1 MHALLLHDQQRRNDD
16 AVGPGAT
23 LPIYDDE
30 NEFETY
36 RQEAKLQNS
45 KTFSTCFKNNFRDGD
60 LFVEMYCRIR
70 ILESKLTSHP
80 AEEFQNRAIYKK
92 IEGVYM
98 EHYNA
103 VDRRKVSEAFRPIF
117 IRPTQEGIRVNGEV
131 DEQMEDP
138 VYAQEMH
145 KKDQKSWRNYV
156 FDVMHNENTDALSTL
171 IYIVIVLAII
181 VSVFA
186 TIFST
191 IEKLAPYQ
199 QEWDIIEAVVTILFT
214 VEYTIRVLV
223 VRNRFAYVTRLMNVL
238 DLLAI
243 SPWYY
248 KLVVGG
254 NSSLGGVM
262 RALRLSRIAKI
273 RQIANPYTNILMES
287 LSQTIAGT
295 GSSLGIFLFI
305 CSVVTGTIVYEVE
318 KLDNFEQFYNI
329 PISMWFSV
337 VTLTT
342 VGYGDM
348 SPVTTL
354 GYILGT
360 ATILVGVLLSSLI
373 IMVVGQYYID
383 LLNEY
388 QEEVKRIKEDLFD
401 YYGKKRYKGAIMN
414 QSIDILYN
422 AVKETMEIRTED
434 MEDDSTDDEG
444 DYEPISPTSKEG
456 EARFTGKH
464 IS

>member
-1 MHALLLHDQQRRNDD
+1 
-16 AVGPGAT
+16 
-23 LPIYDDE
+23 
-30 NEFETY
+30 
-36 RQEAKLQNS
+36 
-45 KTFSTCFKNNFRDGD
+45 
-60 LFVEMYCRIR
+60 MYCRLR
-70 ILESKLTSHP
+70 MLEKKMTGHP

-98 EHYNA
+98 EHYNN
-103 VDRRKVSEAFRPIF
+103 VDRRKMAESFRPIF
-117 IRPTQEGIRVNGEV
+117 IRNTQEGIRVNGEI

-138 VYAQEMH
+138 AYNADMWKEE
-145 KKDQKSWRNYV
+145 KKSWGNYV
-156 FDVMHNENTDALSTL
+156 FDIMHNENTDALAKM
-171 IYIVIVLAII
+171 IYIVIVLAIV

-191 IEKLAPYQ
+191 ISVLAPYQ
-199 QEWDIIEAVVTILFT
+199 AEWDYIEAVVTILFT
-214 VEYTIRVLV
+214 VEYLVRVLV
-223 VRNRFAYVTRLMNVL
+223 VRNKVQYITRLMNIF

-248 KLVVGG
+248 KLIVGG
-254 NSSLGGVM
+254 NSTLGGVM

-287 LSQTIAGT
+287 LSQTISGT
-295 GSSLGIFLFI
+295 GSSLGILLFI
-305 CSVVTGTIVYEVE
+305 CSVVTGTLVYEVE
-318 KLDNFEQFYNI
+318 KTNNFEQFYNI

-360 ATILVGVLLSSLI
+360 ATILVGVMLSSLL
-373 IMVVGQYYID
+373 IMVVGQSYID
-383 LLNEY
+383 LLTQYE
-388 QEEVKRIKEDLFD
+388 EEVKRIREDLFD
-401 YYGKKRYKGAIMN
+401 AYGAKKYKGAIMN
-414 QSIDILYN
+414 QSVDTLYE
-422 AVKETMEIRTED
+422 AIKQGMEIRTEE

-444 DYEPISPTSKEG
+444 DYEPVMTPRSAKAVTPRSRSANETARTIS
-456 EARFTGKH
+456 
-464 IS
+464 

>member
-1 MHALLLHDQQRRNDD
+1 
-16 AVGPGAT
+16 
-23 LPIYDDE
+23 
-30 NEFETY
+30 
-36 RQEAKLQNS
+36 
-45 KTFSTCFKNNFRDGD
+45 
-60 LFVEMYCRIR
+60 MYCRLR
-70 ILESKLTSHP
+70 MLENKMTGHP

-98 EHYNA
+98 EHYNS
-103 VDRRKVSEAFRPIF
+103 VDRRKMAESFRPIF
-117 IRPTQEGIRVNGEV
+117 IRNTQEGIRVNGEI
-131 DEQMEDP
+131 DDRMEDP
-138 VYAQEMH
+138 SYNADMWKEE
-145 KKDQKSWRNYV
+145 KNSWGNYV
-156 FDVMHNENTDALSTL
+156 FDIMHNENTDASPLAKM
-171 IYIVIVLAII
+171 IYIVIVLAIV

-191 IEKLAPYQ
+191 ISVLAPYQ
-199 QEWDIIEAVVTILFT
+199 AEWDYIEAVVTILFS
-214 VEYTIRVLV
+214 VEYLVRVLV
-223 VRNRFAYVTRLMNVL
+223 VRNKVQYITRLMNIF

-248 KLVVGG
+248 KLIVGG

-287 LSQTIAGT
+287 LSQTISGT

-318 KLDNFEQFYNI
+318 KTENFEQFYNI

-354 GYILGT
+354 GYVFGT
-360 ATILVGVLLSSLI
+360 MTILVGVLLSSLI

-388 QEEVKRIKEDLFD
+388 QDEVKRIKQDLFD
-401 YYGKKRYKGAIMN
+401 FYGARKYKGAIMN
-414 QSIDILYN
+414 QSVDTLYE
-422 AVKETMEIRTED
+422 AVKQYMIIRTEE

-444 DYEPISPTSKEG
+444 DYEPVMTPRSGKAVTPRSANEG
-456 EARFTGKH
+456 ETART

>member
-1 MHALLLHDQQRRNDD
+1 MHALLLHDQQRRDGD
-16 AVGPGAT
+16 AGAPGANM
-23 LPIYDDE
+23 PRQPNGHDE
-30 NEFETY
+30 LDAY
-36 RQEAKLQNS
+36 REEARRLQ
-45 KTFSTCFKNNFRDGD
+45 KDGD
-60 LFVEMYCRIR
+60 LLVEMYCRLR
-70 ILESKLTSHP
+70 ILENKMTGHP
-80 AEEFQNRAIYKK
+80 AEEFQNRAIYRK

-98 EHYNA
+98 EHYNS
-103 VDRRKVSEAFRPIF
+103 VEMRRVAESFRPIF
-117 IRPTQEGIRVNGEV
+117 IRHTQEGIRVNGEI
-131 DEQMEDP
+131 DDQMEDP
-138 VYAQEMH
+138 SYSAEKWKMEQ
-145 KKDQKSWRNYV
+145 QSWGNYV
-156 FDVMHNENTDALSTL
+156 FDIMHNENTDALAKM

-191 IEKLAPYQ
+191 IAVFEPYQ
-199 QEWDIIEAVVTILFT
+199 AEWDYIEGVVTILFS
-214 VEYTIRVLV
+214 VEYLVRVLV
-223 VRNRFAYVTRLMNVL
+223 VRNKAQYVTRLMNIF

-243 SPWYY
+243 TPWYY
-248 KLVVGG
+248 KLIVGG

-287 LSQTIAGT
+287 LSQTISGT

-318 KLDNFEQFYNI
+318 KTDNFEQFYNI

-354 GYILGT
+354 GYVFGT
-360 ATILVGVLLSSLI
+360 MTILVGVLLSSLI

-388 QEEVKRIKEDLFD
+388 QDEVKRIKEDLFD
-401 YYGKKRYKGAIMN
+401 YYGAKKYKGAIMN
-414 QSIDILYN
+414 QSVDTLYE
-422 AVKETMEIRTED
+422 AIKQGMIIRTEE

-444 DYEPISPTSKEG
+444 DYDSVYSPSAKEG
-456 EARFTGKH
+456 RTSVTSRFHTRTDNSGFTVE
-464 IS
+464 